1 MASPRD
7 LSEEWDAE
15 EVLVK
20 ELGELRLAKEDLF
33 EKWRPISEELER
45 IACRERDCLDKLRRL
60 RAEKNDGE
68 IQTSVGFEE
77 PPPEQVQPHLVSQ
90 KQSIERL
97 VEVESELK
105 RVQSENVRLSESDTI
120 NKLNRSLDE
129 ASKYSTAQKLRI
141 AELESRV
148 TVTEQELS
156 LANAA
161 LQARSEEDT
170 SNVSELQKQ
179 LHETRKLINKT
190 TEELSGTRQR
200 LAEVQERLTVAE
212 QVTAATQ
219 QRELQESGNSDELQ
233 LELTPQHQSTTRT
246 GRPNVWIP

>member
-77 PPPEQVQPHLVSQ
+77 PPPEQVQPHRVSQ
-90 KQSIERL
+90 EQSIERL

-148 TVTEQELS
+148 TATERELS
-156 LANAA
+156 LANTA
-161 LQARSEEDT
+161 LQARYEDDT
-170 SNVSELQKQ
+170 STVS
-179 LHETRKLINKT
+179 KLG
-190 TEELSGTRQR
+190 TE
-200 LAEVQERLTVAE
+200 TVA
-212 QVTAATQ
+212 
-219 QRELQESGNSDELQ
+219 
-233 LELTPQHQSTTRT
+233 
-246 GRPNVWIP
+246 